1 MRIRK
6 SRKIGFRIMVPT
18 VLLTVVLLGATGV
31 MMVMDYKKTISTMID
46 HRAQSLANLMQ
57 KISAPYLDNYD
68 YPSLDGFVQQATEDP
83 DVSFLVFYDHKGKV
97 VTKKSEEPKDISNL
111 TLYEREIKDAGG
123 KDLGRLKLGYSR
135 ESLNR
140 NVKRSSLTVMGCI
153 VGAAVLLV
161 LGLVFIVRS
170 ISRPLQRVIQVLTN
184 VSDQLT
190 GASSEMA
197 SSSQEVADGA
207 SQQAAAI
214 EETSSSLEEMSS
226 MTRMNAQNAQEA
238 ETLMTDMERAMA
250 NAEESM
256 GALGDSMDEIS
267 RASDETSKIIK
278 TIDEIAFQTNLLALN
293 AAVEAARAG
302 EAGAGFAVVSDEVRN
317 LAIRAAEAAKS
328 TADLIETTIKK
339 VKQGGSI
346 VGKAKD
352 AFLDANQRSSRVGGL
367 VKEIAGATGEQASG
381 IEQVNRALTEVDGIT
396 QRNAASAEQ
405 SAAAS
410 ETMNSQAQ
418 EMRRSLEELIGLV
431 GTPKEGDGS
440 SERSWLQ
447 RLRKTQKPSE
457 EAPFPEA
464 ENEDWRDDSR
474 TQTLGSAARSNGS
487 HHAGHPPR
495 RLPQPREQ
503 IKEIRNGYARP

>member
-1 MRIRK
+1 
-6 SRKIGFRIMVPT
+6 MVPT

-31 MMVMDYKKTISTMID
+31 LMVMDYKTTISSMID

-97 VTKKSEEPKDISNL
+97 VTRKSEEPKDISNL
-111 TLYEREIKDAGG
+111 TVYEREIKDAGG

-140 NVKRSSLTVMGCI
+140 NVKRSSLTVVGCI
-153 VGAAVLLV
+153 VGTAVLLV

-170 ISRPLQRVIQVLTN
+170 ISRPLQRAILVLTN
-184 VSDQLT
+184 VSEQLT
-190 GASSEMA
+190 SAASEMA
-197 SSSQEVADGA
+197 SSSQKVADGA

-214 EETSSSLEEMSS
+214 EETSSSLEEMAS
-226 MTRMNAQNAQEA
+226 MTRSNAHNAQEA
-238 ETLMTDMERAMA
+238 DALMRDMDHAMV

-256 GALGDSMDEIS
+256 GALSGSMAEIS
-267 RASDETSKIIK
+267 LASDETSKIIK

-317 LAIRAAEAAKS
+317 LAMRAAEAAKS

-339 VKQGGSI
+339 VKQGTAI
-346 VGKAKD
+346 VEKTKG
-352 AFLDANQRSSRVGGL
+352 AFLDVNQRSSKVGGL
-367 VKEIAGATGEQASG
+367 VREIAAATGEQASG
-381 IEQVNRALTEVDGIT
+381 IEQINRALTDVDGIT
-396 QRNAASAEQ
+396 QRNAAGAEE

-410 ETMNSQAQ
+410 ETMNTQAQ
-418 EMRRSLEELIGLV
+418 QMRVTVEELMGLV
-431 GTPKEGDGS
+431 GTAGSGGS
-440 SERSWLQ
+440 SSRRPLLQ
-447 RLRKTQKPSE
+447 RLRKKRKPPE
-457 EAPFPEA
+457 ELLQSDTEAEEWGEECVRGKTLRPEA
-464 ENEDWRDDSR
+464 SA
-474 TQTLGSAARSNGS
+474 TGSARMGKAPA
-487 HHAGHPPR
+487 HLCTTPR
-495 RLPQPREQ
+495 Q
-503 IKEIRNGYARP
+503 IEEMRHG